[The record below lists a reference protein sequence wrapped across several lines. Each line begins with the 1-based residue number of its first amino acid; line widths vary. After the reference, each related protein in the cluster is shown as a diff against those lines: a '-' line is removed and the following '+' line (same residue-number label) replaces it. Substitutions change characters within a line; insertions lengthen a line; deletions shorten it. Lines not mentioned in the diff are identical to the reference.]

1 MSPYSLVVMTF
12 PCHGKDESSILSMG
26 VGKKKV
32 GFEVYATASVVVSK
46 RLLDVLQ
53 PWCMVAHSLSK
64 TRNERVGSIP

>member
-32 GFEVYATASVVVSK
+32 GFEVYAPLRSLYSNHP
-46 RLLDVLQ
+46 LDDLQ
-53 PWCMVAHSLSK
+53 PWCTVAHSLSK